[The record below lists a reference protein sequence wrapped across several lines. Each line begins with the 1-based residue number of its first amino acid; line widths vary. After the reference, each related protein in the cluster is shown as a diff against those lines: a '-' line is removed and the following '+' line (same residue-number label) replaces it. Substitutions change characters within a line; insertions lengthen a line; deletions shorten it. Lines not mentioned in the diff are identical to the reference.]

1 MTDGVTGG
9 TALAYAGV
17 HRHATEARTLTP
29 DPHRPDAQKRSDP
42 IGTVLVVD
50 DTEDNL
56 LITVRLL
63 TDAGIHCLTAM
74 RGWQC
79 LEVAR
84 NQPVDLILL
93 DIIMPRMDG
102 WTTLAALRQEPMTRH
117 IPVIMFTCDD
127 RFVNRQRAMKE
138 GAVDFL
144 PRPVVREKLLACVRT
159 HLSAVAR
166 GRALDAVGRDLD
178 SALARGDRQV

>member
-1 MTDGVTGG
+1 MSRLQQGTEMGTD
-9 TALAYAGV
+9 AA
-17 HRHATEARTLTP
+17 
-29 DPHRPDAQKRSDP
+29 
-42 IGTVLVVD
+42 GTVLVVD

-63 TDAGIHCLTAM
+63 SDAGIRCLTAM

-102 WTTLAALRQEPMTRH
+102 WTTLAALRQDPATRH
-117 IPVIMFTCDD
+117 VPVVMFTCDD
-127 RFVNRQRAMKE
+127 RFANRQRAMKE

-159 HLSAVAR
+159 HLNAVAHS
-166 GRALDAVGRDLD
+166 RALDAVGRDLD
-178 SALARGDRQV
+178 SVLARGEG

>member
-1 MTDGVTGG
+1 MNDTNG
-9 TALAYAGV
+9 
-17 HRHATEARTLTP
+17 
-29 DPHRPDAQKRSDP
+29 
-42 IGTVLVVD
+42 GTVLVVD

-63 TDAGIHCLTAM
+63 SSTGIHCLTAT

-79 LEVAR
+79 LEIAR
-84 NQPVDLILL
+84 SHPVDLILL

-102 WTTLAALRQEPMTRH
+102 WTTLAGLRQDPATRH
-117 IPVIMFTCDD
+117 IPVVMFTCDD
-127 RFVNRQRAMKE
+127 RFANRQRAMKE

-159 HLSAVAR
+159 HLNAVAR
-166 GRALDAVGRDLD
+166 GRAIEAMGRELE
-178 SALARGDRQV
+178 STLARGARG

>member
-1 MTDGVTGG
+1 LSPNYNGQHTHMTT
-9 TALAYAGV
+9 
-17 HRHATEARTLTP
+17 
-29 DPHRPDAQKRSDP
+29 DAS
-42 IGTVLVVD
+42 GTVLVVD

-63 TDAGIHCLTAM
+63 SDAGIRCLTAM

-84 NQPVDLILL
+84 NQAVDLILL

-102 WTTLAALRQEPMTRH
+102 WTTLAALRQDPTTRH
-117 IPVIMFTCDD
+117 IPVVMFTCDD

-144 PRPVVREKLLACVRT
+144 PRPVVREKLLTCVRT
-159 HLSAVAR
+159 HLNAVAHE
-166 GRALDAVGRDLD
+166 RALDAVGRDLD
-178 SALARGDRQV
+178 STLARDQRQY

>member
-1 MTDGVTGG
+1 MWNG
-9 TALAYAGV
+9 TCLSQAQ
-17 HRHATEARTLTP
+17 RDATEATLNHDHTRQ
-29 DPHRPDAQKRSDP
+29 DSQTISNGA
-42 IGTVLVVD
+42 GTVLVVD

-63 TDAGIHCLTAM
+63 SDTGIRCLTAM

-79 LEVAR
+79 LEVVR
-84 NQPVDLILL
+84 NQPIDLILL

-102 WTTLAALRQEPMTRH
+102 WTTLGALRQDPTTRH
-117 IPVIMFTCDD
+117 IPVVMFTCDD

-144 PRPVVREKLLACVRT
+144 PRPVVREKLLTCVRT
-159 HLSAVAR
+159 HLNAVAHS
-166 GRALDAVGRDLD
+166 RALDAVDRDLD
-178 SALARGDRQV
+178 SMLSRDERRY

>member
-1 MTDGVTGG
+1 
-9 TALAYAGV
+9 
-17 HRHATEARTLTP
+17 
-29 DPHRPDAQKRSDP
+29 
-42 IGTVLVVD
+42 
-50 DTEDNL
+50 
-56 LITVRLL
+56 
-63 TDAGIHCLTAM
+63 
-74 RGWQC
+74 

-102 WTTLAALRQEPMTRH
+102 WTTLAALRQDPTTQH

-144 PRPVVREKLLACVRT
+144 PRPVVREKLLSCVRT

-178 SALARGDRQV
+178 STLARDERRC